1 MSEIDA
7 LNLVLGGEYAAIY
20 AYGIVAAQLTGS
32 EQQRAL
38 RVMADH
44 RQQRDMLRA
53 HIIDL
58 GGTPVAA
65 AAIYELPREVNSAK
79 QARDLAGLV
88 EDRLSGQWAGVAAVS
103 EQAALAA
110 AALLAVECSVRATS
124 WVGTAPIWPG
134 AV

>member
-20 AYGIVAAQLTGS
+20 AYGIVAAQLTGL

>member
-20 AYGIVAAQLTGS
+20 AYGSVAAQLTGS